1 MRFIIKLFS
10 FIVLAAIC
18 AVGSLII
25 SPFSAIVYAF
35 RETFLVDI
43 EPKTERS
50 EEKKEDK
57 EDGR

>member
-1 MRFIIKLFS
+1 MRFMIKCVS
-10 FIVLAAIC
+10 FIVLATVC

-43 EPKTERS
+43 EPKPVKYD
-50 EEKKEDK
+50 EKHEDK
-57 EDGR
+57 GYGR

>member
-43 EPKTERS
+43 EPKTEKS
-50 EEKKEDK
+50 EEKK
-57 EDGR
+57 

>member
-1 MRFIIKLFS
+1 MRFLIKLIS
-10 FIVLAAIC
+10 FVVLATVC
-18 AVGSLII
+18 SVGSLII

-43 EPKTERS
+43 EPKTEKA

>member
-1 MRFIIKLFS
+1 MRFVIKLVS
-10 FIVLAAIC
+10 FIVLATVC

-25 SPFSAIVYAF
+25 LPFSAIVYAF

-43 EPKTERS
+43 APETVKS
-50 EEKKEDK
+50 DEKKEDK

>member
-1 MRFIIKLFS
+1 MRLLIKLFS
-10 FIVLAAIC
+10 FIILATVC

-43 EPKTERS
+43 KPKVEKTEEK
-50 EEKKEDK
+50 EEGK

>member
-35 RETFLVDI
+35 RETFLMDI
-43 EPKTERS
+43 EPRTEKA
-50 EEKKEDK
+50 EEKKEEK